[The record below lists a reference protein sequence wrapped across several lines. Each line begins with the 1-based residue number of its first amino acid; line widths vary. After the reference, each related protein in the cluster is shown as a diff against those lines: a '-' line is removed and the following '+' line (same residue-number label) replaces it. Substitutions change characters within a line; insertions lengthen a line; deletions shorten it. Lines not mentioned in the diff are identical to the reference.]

1 MSLVQPNAV
10 EEHLNGEA
18 QALVEERF
26 ELDAG
31 TVSALDGDRSEC
43 EGIDLQ
49 LGAGDLATVSTLD
62 GDRSEGLD
70 PIFNSELG
78 GFRFVPVFT
87 A

>member
-31 TVSALDGDRSEC
+31 TVSALDGDRSE
-43 EGIDLQ
+43 
-49 LGAGDLATVSTLD
+49 
-62 GDRSEGLD
+62 GLD